1 MVITSGNKKIKEG
14 NNRYL
19 NRKPKIQCSF
29 SKHLKR
35 IIKYRSMEEV
45 SIDKEKSTVS
55 ITSEKDILE
64 NVKKNYQ
71 N

>member
-1 MVITSGNKKIKEG
+1 
-14 NNRYL
+14 
-19 NRKPKIQCSF
+19 
-29 SKHLKR
+29 
-35 IIKYRSMEEV
+35 MEEV